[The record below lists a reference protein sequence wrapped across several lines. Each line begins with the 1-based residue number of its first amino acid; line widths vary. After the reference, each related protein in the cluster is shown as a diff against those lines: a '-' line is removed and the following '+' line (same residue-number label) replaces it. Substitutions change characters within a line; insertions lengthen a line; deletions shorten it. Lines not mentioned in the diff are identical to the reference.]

1 MNFMSFMV
9 NPPARLRRRP
19 GAPTLPAV
27 KTFLSCILTFLFL
40 AAAALTSHADPIVGS
55 AQSTLQKMG
64 YYDGTVDGVWGSQT
78 AAAVRR
84 FQLAKNLPVTGEL
97 NRETI
102 EALSIKIKPTAT
114 PAPFPVA
121 IADIFMGGPYINAPT
136 EIQVKTLRQAQ
147 ENLRLLGF
155 YNGPIDG
162 NPTTSLRDSLRAY
175 QRSNRFSASGRLDK
189 TTLQALDLL
198 TLPYSY

>member
-1 MNFMSFMV
+1 
-9 NPPARLRRRP
+9 
-19 GAPTLPAV
+19 V
-27 KTFLSCILTFLFL
+27 KAFL
-40 AAAALTSHADPIVGS
+40 ACLLTLAFLGAAALPARADEVVAA
-55 AQSTLQKMG
+55 AQSKLQKMG
-64 YYDGTVDGVWGSQT
+64 CYDGTVDGVWGSQT

-84 FQLAKNLPVTGEL
+84 FQLAKDLRVTGEL

-102 EALSIKIKPTAT
+102 EALSIKIKPAAT
-114 PAPFPVA
+114 PVPFPVA

-136 EIQVKTLRQAQ
+136 EIQVQTLRQAQ

-155 YNGPIDG
+155 YRGPIDG
-162 NPTTSLRDSLRAY
+162 NPTAALRDALRAY
-175 QRSNRFSASGRLDK
+175 QKAHRFSASGRLDK